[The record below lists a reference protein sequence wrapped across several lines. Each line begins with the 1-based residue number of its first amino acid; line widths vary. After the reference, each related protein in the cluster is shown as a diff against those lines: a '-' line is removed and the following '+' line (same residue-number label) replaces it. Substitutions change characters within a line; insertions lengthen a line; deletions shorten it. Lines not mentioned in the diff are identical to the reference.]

1 MSETCRAFYHQLFGV
16 RRSVRYHQRRQSYFE
31 ACHTFI
37 AALQVI
43 FGSSAVAAI
52 LSNSGIWVGVSL
64 AAVPPLLASVDLV
77 FGTSRRATL
86 HASLGRRFSQLEA
99 DMVPHEVD
107 SSTLGSDGLT
117 RFQQR
122 RLSIEADEPPKL
134 RVVDLLSHN
143 DLVRS
148 TYTHGSIYPIGLLWR
163 TCGHAFDVNVD
174 KALSSAAPYQP
185 FESGAAQAN
194 HGVANA

>member
-1 MSETCRAFYHQLFGV
+1 
-16 RRSVRYHQRRQSYFE
+16 
-31 ACHTFI
+31 
-37 AALQVI
+37 
-43 FGSSAVAAI
+43 
-52 LSNSGIWVGVSL
+52 
-64 AAVPPLLASVDLV
+64 
-77 FGTSRRATL
+77 
-86 HASLGRRFSQLEA
+86 
-99 DMVPHEVD
+99 MVPHEVD
-107 SSTLGSDGLT
+107 SSTLDGDGLT

-148 TYTHGSIYPIGLLWR
+148 TYTHGSIHPIGLFR
-163 TCGHAFDVNVD
+163 RACGHAFDVNVE